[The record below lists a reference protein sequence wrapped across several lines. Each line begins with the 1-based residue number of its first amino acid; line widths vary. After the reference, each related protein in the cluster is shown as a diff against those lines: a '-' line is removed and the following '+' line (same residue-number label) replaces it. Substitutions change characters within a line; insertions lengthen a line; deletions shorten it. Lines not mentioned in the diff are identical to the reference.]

1 MSKECADKP
10 IVLEVAVVV
19 CRQHAVFP
27 LQVAGHLSCAWMAPK
42 IWEQGFTGLARA
54 RSTGKFARYLNQTLP
69 SAIDRCSLQPRH
81 GEEDGLFRLRDVA

>member
-42 IWEQGFTGLARA
+42 I
-54 RSTGKFARYLNQTLP
+54 
-69 SAIDRCSLQPRH
+69 
-81 GEEDGLFRLRDVA
+81 

>member
-27 LQVAGHLSCAWMAPK
+27 LQVAGLMGTKWLCEP
-42 IWEQGFTGLARA
+42 
-54 RSTGKFARYLNQTLP
+54 
-69 SAIDRCSLQPRH
+69 
-81 GEEDGLFRLRDVA
+81 